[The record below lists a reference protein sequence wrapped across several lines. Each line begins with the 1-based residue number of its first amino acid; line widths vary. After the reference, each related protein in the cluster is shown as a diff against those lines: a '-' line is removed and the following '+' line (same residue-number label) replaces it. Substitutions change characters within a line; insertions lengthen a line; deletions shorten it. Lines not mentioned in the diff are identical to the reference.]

1 MVIRI
6 GGVIGDV
13 YFRAMEQ
20 NTEHSPEEKPILH
33 QTMSN
38 ERSHI
43 RNGVLFALG
52 LLLGTALFFS
62 SSCYPQRQQPVSA
75 TRPMGETPI
84 VRDLQASHRAVLQG
98 DTAEKRRE
106 LFRLGYRSLQEKDH
120 AGARLFLSRA
130 VEVYPPLTDY
140 SLYFLGILNR
150 DDRHPTEARA
160 FFLRLLE
167 QYTQSIWTS
176 PAAFELAALA
186 LAEKDW
192 ANAIRY
198 AQDARN
204 GQHIRASLTDKANL
218 ILAQALE
225 GQGDIT
231 AAYPWY
237 QEVRRTTPYSPAGKR
252 AKEQIKRI
260 RALDSDR
267 FGLRSEQDYLAEMH
281 LCAKEGDSSGLEA
294 LLSQFN
300 DAFPGNAQQLEILT
314 LLASTYKKQRRT
326 EDAVRLWKE
335 IADRSSDTS
344 TGAVALFRAATLLW
358 NSDHDDDALV
368 LFERLTQQYAGQ
380 SQAADAWYAIG
391 RIYQERKDDAQ
402 AMAAFERLATL
413 FPRTQLAREGRWRQ
427 AWLAYRSK
435 DFSVAETRFTALARS
450 AANTR
455 EGESALYWQARA
467 LEQQGQADQATEL
480 YHQLLRRYPDSYYTV
495 WAEKRLG
502 EAPSPLPNVPSL
514 DAVAPPSMSPITESH
529 YIKSL
534 ELRQIGLTEF
544 AQQELDVVRENT
556 PQDSATAT
564 FFLREY
570 PQADGHHRALRFAQ
584 KLGRSVGNTWPYLY
598 PQAYW
603 NTVSTQAQEKRLDP
617 YLVLSIMRQES
628 VFDPE
633 VVSPAQAYGLMQLL
647 PSTAARVSGITPET
661 ALPLSDPTF
670 NIQTGSMY
678 LRQLLDRY
686 SGNFILAIA
695 AYNGGEQAVDRW
707 LRRYPGLAPD
717 EFVEHISYRET
728 RNYVYQVL
736 QNYRTY
742 LRLYGSG
749 TIPNVA
755 G

>member
-1 MVIRI
+1 MLVRGSGEITN
-6 GGVIGDV
+6 GCWW
-13 YFRAMEQ
+13 AMEQ
-20 NTEHSPEEKPILH
+20 NTQQLSEERSGLS
-33 QTMSN
+33 QTMGN
-38 ERSHI
+38 AKIHI
-43 RNGVLFALG
+43 RNGALFALG
-52 LLLGTALFFS
+52 LLLGSALFFS
-62 SSCYPQRQQPVSA
+62 SSCYPQRQPVSA
-75 TRPMGETPI
+75 THPTGASATA
-84 VRDLQASHRAVLQG
+84 RDLQASHRAVLQG

-106 LFRLGYRSLQEKDH
+106 LFRLGYRFLQAKDY
-120 AGARLFLSRA
+120 AGARLFLTRA

-140 SLYFLGILNR
+140 SLYFLGIVNR
-150 DDRHPTEARA
+150 DDGHPTEARA
-160 FFLRLLE
+160 CFLRLLE
-167 QYTQSIWTS
+167 QYTQSLWTS
-176 PAAFELAALA
+176 PATFELASLA
-186 LAEKDW
+186 LTEKDW
-192 ANAIRY
+192 AAAIRY

-204 GQHIRASLTDKANL
+204 GQHARTSLTQKANL
-218 ILAQALE
+218 ILAYALE
-225 GQGDIT
+225 GQGDV
-231 AAYPWY
+231 ASAYSWY
-237 QEVRRTTPYSPAGKR
+237 QEVRRTTPYSHEGKR
-252 AKEQIKRI
+252 AKEQIERI
-260 RALDSDR
+260 RTLDADR
-267 FGLRSEQDYLAEMH
+267 FGLRSEQDYLADMH
-281 LCAKEGDSSGLEA
+281 LYAKEGDSFGLEA
-294 LLSQFN
+294 LVSQFN
-300 DAFPGNAQQLEILT
+300 ETFPGNTQQLEILP

-335 IADRSSDTS
+335 IADRSPDTS

-368 LFERLTQQYAGQ
+368 LFERLTQQYARQ

-402 AMAAFERLATL
+402 AMAAFERLASL
-413 FPRTQLAREGRWRQ
+413 FPRSQLAREGRWRQ

-435 DFSVAETRFTALARS
+435 EFSVAETRFAALARS

-455 EGESALYWQARA
+455 EGESALYWQART
-467 LEQQGQADQATEL
+467 LEQQGQTDQASEL
-480 YHQLLRRYPDSYYTV
+480 YRQLTRRYPDSYYTV

-502 EAPSPLPNVPSL
+502 ESPPPLPSSTDT
-514 DAVAPPSMSPITESH
+514 DATTPPSMSPITESH

-534 ELRQIGLTEF
+534 ELRQMGLTEF
-544 AQQELDVVRENT
+544 AQQELDVVRENS
-556 PQDSATAT
+556 PQDSATAA

-584 KLGRSVGNTWPYLY
+584 KLGRSAGNTWPYLY

-633 VVSPAQAYGLMQLL
+633 IVSPAQAYGLMQLL
-647 PSTAARVSGITPET
+647 PSTASRVSGITPET

-670 NIQTGSMY
+670 NIQTGAMY

-686 SGNFILAIA
+686 NGNFILAIA

-728 RNYVYQVL
+728 RNYVYHVL

>member
-1 MVIRI
+1 MLIRI
-6 GGVIGDV
+6 GGVVEDGCLW
-13 YFRAMEQ
+13 AMEQ
-20 NTEHSPEEKPILH
+20 NTQQSSEERPILS
-33 QTMSN
+33 QAMSN
-38 ERSHI
+38 AKSHI
-43 RNGVLFALG
+43 RNGALFALG

-62 SSCYPQRQQPVSA
+62 SSCYPQRQQPVSVA
-75 TRPMGETPI
+75 RSTGETPI
-84 VRDLQASHRAVLQG
+84 VRDLQASHQAVLQG

-106 LFRLGYRSLQEKDH
+106 LFRLGYRFLQAKDY

-130 VEVYPPLTDY
+130 LEVYPPLTDY
-140 SLYFLGILNR
+140 SLYFLGIVNR
-150 DDRHPTEARA
+150 EDGHPTEARA

-176 PAAFELAALA
+176 SAAFALA
-186 LAEKDW
+186 SLALVEKDW
-192 ANAIRY
+192 ANALRY

-204 GQHIRASLTDKANL
+204 GQHVRASLTHKANL

-225 GQGDIT
+225 GQGDVSS
-231 AAYPWY
+231 AYSWY
-237 QEVRRTTPYSPAGKR
+237 QEVRRTTPYSHEGKR
-252 AKEQIKRI
+252 AKEQIERI
-260 RALDSDR
+260 RTLDSDR
-267 FGLRSEQDYLAEMH
+267 FGLRSEQDYLAEMQLH
-281 LCAKEGDSSGLEA
+281 AKEGDSFGLEA
-294 LLSQFN
+294 LVSQFN
-300 DAFPGNAQQLEILT
+300 EAFPGNTQQLEILP

-335 IADRSSDTS
+335 IADRSPDTS
-344 TGAVALFRAATLLW
+344 TGSVALFRAATLLW

-368 LFERLTQQYAGQ
+368 LFERLTQQYAQQ

-391 RIYQERKDDAQ
+391 RIYQERKDDTQ

-413 FPRTQLAREGRWRQ
+413 YPRSQLAREGRWRQ

-435 DFSVAETRFTALARS
+435 DFSVAESRFAALARS

-455 EGESALYWQARA
+455 EGESALYWQART

-480 YHQLLRRYPDSYYTV
+480 YRQLLRRYPDSYYTV

-502 EAPSPLPNVPSL
+502 ESPSPLPSSSET
-514 DAVAPPSMSPITESH
+514 ATVAPPSMSPITESH

-534 ELRQIGLTEF
+534 ELRQMGLTGF

-556 PQDSATAT
+556 SQDSTSAV
-564 FFLREY
+564 FFLKEY
-570 PQADGHHRALRFAQ
+570 AQVDGHHRALRFAQ

-603 NTVSTQAQEKRLDP
+603 TTVSTQAQEKRLDP

-647 PSTAARVSGITPET
+647 PSTASRVSGITPET

-728 RNYVYQVL
+728 RNYVYHVL

-742 LRLYGSG
+742 LRLHGSG